1 MSHREKDSTESRK
14 FDKLLFSI
22 YLLGWETLVS
32 NFKRFFLPHEC
43 HSKPFVIGDRRVC
56 KRVRKYY
63 TVTS

>member
-32 NFKRFFLPHEC
+32 NFKKVLSASEF
-43 HSKPFVIGDRRVC
+43 HSKPFRYRGQ
-56 KRVRKYY
+56 K
-63 TVTS
+63 SL